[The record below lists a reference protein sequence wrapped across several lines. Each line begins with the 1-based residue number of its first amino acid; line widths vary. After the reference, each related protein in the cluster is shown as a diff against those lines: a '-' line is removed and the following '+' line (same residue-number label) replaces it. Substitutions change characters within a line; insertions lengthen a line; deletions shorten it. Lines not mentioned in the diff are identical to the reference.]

1 MGESGG
7 VLPVDMTNNAMTEQE
22 IWDDFRRGI
31 AMLARET
38 RKRLKAIYQEDNPKY
53 IGTHDV
59 EDYYPMR

>member
-38 RKRLKAIYQEDNPKY
+38 RKRLKEIYQEATTH

-59 EDYYPMR
+59 EDY